1 MLTVAIL
8 ILVSAFIITILSSL
22 GKAPLWV
29 AVLLVVILLMLQS
42 LPLR

>member
-22 GKAPLWV
+22 GKAPLWIS
-29 AVLLVVILLMLQS
+29 VLLVIILLMLQS

>member
-29 AVLLVVILLMLQS
+29 AVLLVIILLMLQS
-42 LPLR
+42 LPLK